1 MNIVVLD
8 GYTLN
13 PGDLSWEGFEALGN
27 VTVYDRTEADQ
38 IVERA
43 KDADAVL
50 TNKTPL
56 SASVLASLPRL
67 RYIGVLATGYNV
79 IDLAAASSQ
88 GIAVTNI
95 PDYSTASVVQLVFA
109 YLLEHCHHV
118 KQHSDAVHSGRWSAS
133 KHFMFADF
141 PLIELVGKTIGIV
154 GFGQIG
160 QQVAR
165 TAIAFGLNVIVHT
178 RTEKRIEGLESVRF
192 VSLEQLFKLS
202 DFVTLHCPLTP
213 DTQGMVNRRTLEWM
227 KPSALLINT
236 ARGGHVVEADLAAA
250 LNEGRIAGAAVDVL
264 SVEPPPSDNPLIGAR
279 NCYIT
284 PHIGWATFEARQRL
298 MEIAA
303 DNLKQF
309 ISGSPV
315 NQVNVL

>member
-13 PGDLSWEGFEALGN
+13 PGDLSWEAFEALGT
-27 VTVYDRTEADQ
+27 VTVYDKTDADQ

-43 KDADAVL
+43 READAVL

-56 SASVLASLPRL
+56 NGSVLAELPRL

-79 IDLAAASSQ
+79 VDLPAASSQ

-118 KQHSDAVHSGRWSAS
+118 KQHSDAVHSGRWSS
-133 KHFMFADF
+133 SRHFMFADF
-141 PLIELVGKTIGIV
+141 PLVELAGKTIGLF

-165 TAIAFGLNVIVHT
+165 TALAFGMNVVVHT
-178 RTEKRIEGLESVRF
+178 RTEKRVEGLESVRF
-192 VSLEQLFKLS
+192 VTMEQLFRQS
-202 DFVTLHCPLTP
+202 DFVTLHCPLTS
-213 DTQGMVNRRTLEWM
+213 DTQGIINSRTIEWM
-227 KPSALLINT
+227 KPTAVLINT
-236 ARGGHVVEADLAAA
+236 ARGGHVVEADLASA

-264 SVEPPPSDNPLIGAR
+264 SVEPPPADNPLIGAR

-298 MEIAA
+298 MGIAA
-303 DNLKQF
+303 DNLKQYM
-309 ISGSPV
+309 IGSPV
-315 NQVNVL
+315 NRVNG

>member
-13 PGDLSWEGFEALGN
+13 PGDLSWEAFEEMGT
-27 VTVYDRTEADQ
+27 VTVYDRTEEEQ

-43 KDADAVL
+43 KEADVVL

-56 SASVLASLPRL
+56 AASALTALPRL
-67 RYIGVLATGYNV
+67 CYIGVLATGYNIV
-79 IDLAAASSQ
+79 DLAAASGQ
-88 GIAVTNI
+88 GIVVTNI

-118 KQHSDAVHSGRWSAS
+118 QRHSDAVHSGRWSGS
-133 KHFMFADF
+133 RHFMFADY
-141 PLIELVGKTIGIV
+141 PLAELAGKTIGIV
-154 GFGQIG
+154 GYGQIG

-165 TAIAFGLNVIVHT
+165 VALAFGLNVIVQT
-178 RTEKRIEGLESVRF
+178 RTEKRIEGLEAVRF
-192 VSLEQLFKLS
+192 ASLEQLLETS

-213 DTQGMVNRRTLEWM
+213 DTQGIINARTLERM
-227 KPSALLINT
+227 KPTALFINT

-250 LNEGRIAGAAVDVL
+250 LNEGRIASAAVDVL
-264 SVEPPPSDNPLIGAR
+264 FVEPPPADNPLIGAR

-284 PHIGWATFEARQRL
+284 PHIGWATFEARRRL
-298 MEIAA
+298 MGIAA

-309 ISGSPV
+309 HSGSPV
-315 NQVNVL
+315 NRVNG